1 MKKCPMCG
9 VNVEEHVTECPEC
22 GCPIADTSG
31 FSLKSGSGTKKKSG
45 NPMGRSMS
53 TGSGLTD
60 ILRENDD
67 TYDDY
72 YGNSSIG
79 GSMPISLSK
88 TDIEGDYSVKKKSKI
103 GKYIIRII
111 LLAAVAYGIY
121 FLITNVLLTD
131 KAKSYNQAL
140 DYFVE
145 TINEDDVEKME
156 IVMPPYLDKTGS
168 QAKEY
173 LENLGILHINSYTV
187 RDLAEMTDAEID
199 NLQESIKLETGKT
212 ARIKEGYSMMV
223 DLKVTV
229 EGDSS
234 QYVNGSSFMIST
246 YMEFINI
253 KDNWYLQ
260 INAYENIDYN

>member
-9 VNVEEHVTECPEC
+9 TSVDEHASECPEC

-31 FSLKSGSGTKKKSG
+31 FSLKSSPGGSKKSG
-45 NPMGRSMS
+45 NPMGKSIS

-60 ILRENDD
+60 LLREGDDAYDDFDD
-67 TYDDY
+67 TSSP
-72 YGNSSIG
+72 YGSI
-79 GSMPISLSK
+79 PISLSR
-88 TDIEGDYSVKKKSKI
+88 TNVGDLNIKKKSKL
-103 GKYIIRII
+103 GKYIFRIV
-111 LLAAVAYGIY
+111 LLCAVAYGIY
-121 FLITNVLLTD
+121 YLITNVLMTD

-145 TINEDDVEKME
+145 AINEDDVEKME
-156 IVMPPYLDKTGS
+156 LIIPPYIDKTGS
-168 QAKEY
+168 QAKDY
-173 LENLGILHINSYTV
+173 LENLGILHINSYNV
-187 RDLAEMTDAEID
+187 RDLTQMATADIES
-199 NLQESIKLETGKT
+199 LQDSIKLETGVT

-234 QYVNGSSFMIST
+234 QYVKGSSFMITT

-260 INAYENIDYN
+260 INSYENIDYN

>member
-9 VNVEEHVTECPEC
+9 TSVDEHASECPEC

-31 FSLKSGSGTKKKSG
+31 FSLKSSPGGSKKSG
-45 NPMGRSMS
+45 NPMGKSIS

-60 ILRENDD
+60 LLREGDDAYDDFDD
-67 TYDDY
+67 TSSP
-72 YGNSSIG
+72 YGSI
-79 GSMPISLSK
+79 PISLSK
-88 TDIEGDYSVKKKSKI
+88 TDVGDLNIKKKSKV
-103 GKYIIRII
+103 GKYIFRII
-111 LLAAVAYGIY
+111 LIAALGFGIY
-121 FLITNVLLTD
+121 YLITNVLLTD

-145 TINEDDVEKME
+145 AINEDDVKKME
-156 IVMPPYLDKTGS
+156 IIMPPYLDKNSS
-168 QAKEY
+168 QAEDY
-173 LENLGILHINSYTV
+173 LENLGILHVNSYNV
-187 RDLAEMTDAEID
+187 RDLNELSESEID

-212 ARIKEGYSMMV
+212 ARIKEGYSMTV

-234 QYVNGSSFMIST
+234 RYVKGSSFMISS

-260 INAYENIDYN
+260 IKSYENIDYN

>member
-9 VNVEEHVTECPEC
+9 ANVGDHQSECPEC

-31 FSLKSGSGTKKKSG
+31 FSLKSGSGAPRKSG
-45 NPMGRSMS
+45 SPMGRTMS

-60 ILRENDD
+60 ILRDGDD
-67 TYDDY
+67 SYDDFND
-72 YGNSSIG
+72 NSSIG
-79 GSMPISLSK
+79 GSIPISLAK
-88 TDIEGDYSVKKKSKI
+88 TDVGDYSVKRKSNF
-103 GKYIIRII
+103 GKYLFRII

-121 FLITNVLLTD
+121 YLITNVFMTD

-145 TINEDDVEKME
+145 AINEDDVEKME
-156 IVMPPYLDKTGS
+156 IIMPPYLDKTGS
-168 QAKEY
+168 QAEAY

-187 RDLAEMTDAEID
+187 RDLTEFTDSDKD
-199 NLQESIKLETGKT
+199 NLQEAIKLETGKT
-212 ARIKEGYSMMV
+212 ARIKEGYSMTV
-223 DLKVTV
+223 DFKVTV

-234 QYVNGSSFMIST
+234 KYINGSSFMIST